1 MSLPEVHLVREMNRR
16 KRGFHAWR
24 SVMTVELAFRYDP
37 FSHDAMT
44 DPEPLYRRL
53 RADHPVYPLPQY
65 RSWALSRFE
74 DVWQAFLEHNLFTEA
89 EGQVF
94 SQELLTAPPGD
105 WVPAPKLVPLDLF
118 NNLDPPIHGIIRR
131 AMGRSMLPGAVA
143 GLEPMLRELVRQQVD
158 ALVEAGRAD
167 VNHDLASHVSAG
179 AVCYLVGLAQNEIP
193 NAIALVNRSVAR
205 APDKPGLT
213 DDGWAAIGEIHELLK
228 HQVVQRRQGSV
239 PGDPRMI
246 DGLIAAKVPGR
257 DALTDDEIAQQLISI
272 LIGGTESVPKVIAGG
287 IYELW
292 KRPDQRAAIAADPR
306 ANAPVAF
313 EEMVRM
319 FAPAQW
325 FGRTLK
331 QDAVIAG
338 KPMRAGERV
347 LLLTA
352 SANRDER
359 EFDDP
364 DTFRWNRTMR
374 RVVSFGMGPH
384 FCIGV
389 HVARL
394 EGRLI
399 LEEVLRRLPEYEIDE
414 AASVRATSEFQ
425 IGWVKMPIIASHQGA
440 LA

>member
-1 MSLPEVHLVREMNRR
+1 MSVD
-16 KRGFHAWR
+16 
-24 SVMTVELAFRYDP
+24 LAFRYDP
-37 FSHDAMT
+37 FSRDAMT

-74 DVWQAFLEHNLFTEA
+74 DVWHAFLEQDLFTEA

-105 WVPAPKLVPLDLF
+105 TVPVPKLVPLDLF
-118 NNLDPPIHGIIRR
+118 NNLDPPIHGMIRR
-131 AMGRSMLPGAVA
+131 AMGSSVLPGAVA
-143 GLEPMLRELVRQQVD
+143 KLEPMLRELVRQRVD
-158 ALVEAGRAD
+158 ALIETGRMD
-167 VNHDLASHVSAG
+167 INHDLASHVSAG
-179 AVCYLVGLAQNEIP
+179 AACHLVGLAQNEVP
-193 NAIALVNRSVAR
+193 RAIALVNRSVAR
-205 APDKPGLT
+205 APDRPGLT
-213 DDGWAAIGEIHELLK
+213 EDGWAAIGEIHGLLK
-228 HQVVQRRQGSV
+228 HQVMQRRQGSV

-246 DGLIAAKVPGR
+246 DGLIAARVPGR
-257 DALTDDEIAQQLISI
+257 EPLNDDEIAQQLISI
-272 LIGGTESVPKVIAGG
+272 LIGGTESLPKVIAGG
-287 IYELW
+287 LRELW
-292 KRPDQRAAIAADPR
+292 RRPDQRAAIAADPR
-306 ANAPVAF
+306 AHAAAAF

-331 QDAVIAG
+331 RDAVIAG
-338 KPMRAGERV
+338 TPMRAGERV

-399 LEEVLRRLPEYEIDE
+399 LEEILSRLPEYEIDE
-414 AASVRATSEFQ
+414 SASVRATSEFQ
-425 IGWVKMPIIASHQGA
+425 IGWVKLPIIASREGA